1 MLLLVVG
8 LVVIVLVILVVVFLS
23 VRSMRA
29 DEGDDYPVRPAR
41 TGRAGN
47 GRDDYGDAGAA
58 RRGEIRRQP
67 VRRRQADES
76 QPGRETGY
84 GEPDY
89 GQTRT
94 RPAQDYDD
102 PRGYRGHDLDSGQDL
117 DASEPDL
124 DPRRLAAASA
134 RPAGGAAPQRR
145 FGGLPRPRG
154 HQHDEESGLD
164 AGPDARDDSRR
175 AQRQES
181 RLRPPGNGRDR
192 SGPDWPASDWGGVS
206 DEQYWAELAADKP
219 LATTARSAQPA
230 IDPRQGAAA
239 GDLTGRKG
247 RRDAASGRPRQEAS
261 PTMAAAPTTQ
271 FSLRSESEPA
281 ASAEPWAAVSTA
293 RGSDT
298 DPSVGTSGWPDTA
311 AGDSPAASWAAPG
324 AAWAPDTSWTA
335 PDTGARAPDAPDTS
349 WAAPDTGA
357 RAPDAPGT
365 EDTRTWDGE
374 DPLTSPSFSAPRT
387 YSDRV
392 PDSAGYGSAGYG
404 SGDDHLASRGWP
416 GDPGARPDGDSYG
429 SPASGWSGSEHE
441 YPSGALEPLPGLS
454 ASAAEPAGSWYSAPT
469 PEADAQPYAE
479 PSYPAWQQ
487 DEARHG
493 NGAGHGYGT
502 GPDQRDWQAAGPE
515 YGAGTGYELPGYG
528 ADHAAYGQ
536 DSHPPGSDGGGY
548 PQAGHSAG
556 VGTGYDDPGPGWS
569 GAGPGH
575 SAGVGTGYDDPG
587 PGWSGA
593 GPGDSAGVGTGY
605 DDPGPG
611 WSGAG
616 QQLPGHG
623 PGDAGYPQPGY
634 GWAEGGHPGEA
645 GYDQPGH
652 AWDGTTGYGLGDS
665 RYPTPGHSD
674 GRGGGDGDQGP
685 GHGHYSG
692 YDGGRR

>member
-29 DEGDDYPVRPAR
+29 DEGDDYPAR

-47 GRDDYGDAGAA
+47 GRDDYGAADAA

-67 VRRRQADES
+67 VRRRQAAES
-76 QPGRETGY
+76 QPGREPGY
-84 GEPDY
+84 GQPDY

-134 RPAGGAAPQRR
+134 RAAGGAASQRR
-145 FGGLPRPRG
+145 FGALPRPRG

-247 RRDAASGRPRQEAS
+247 RRDAASGSPRQEAA

-271 FSLRSESEPA
+271 FSLRSESESEAA

-298 DPSVGTSGWPDTA
+298 DPSIGGTSGWPDTA

-335 PDTGARAPDAPDTS
+335 PDTSWTAPDTGARAPDAPDTS

-357 RAPDAPGT
+357 RVPDAPGT
-365 EDTRTWDGE
+365 EDTQTWAGE

-387 YSDRV
+387 YSDHV
-392 PDSAGYGSAGYG
+392 PDSAGYDSAGYGSAGYG
-404 SGDDHLASRGWP
+404 SGGDYLASRAWP
-416 GDPGARPDGDSYG
+416 SDPGARPDGDSYG
-429 SPASGWSGSEHE
+429 SPASDWSGSGHE

-469 PEADAQPYAE
+469 PAADAQPYAE

-487 DEARHG
+487 DEAPHG
-493 NGAGHGYGT
+493 NGAGHDYGT
-502 GPDQRDWQAAGPE
+502 GPDQRDWQVGGPE

-536 DSHPPGSDGGGY
+536 DSHLPGSDGGGY

-556 VGTGYDDPGPGWS
+556 G
-569 GAGPGH
+569 
-575 SAGVGTGYDDPG
+575 
-587 PGWSGA
+587 
-593 GPGDSAGVGTGY
+593 GTGY

-616 QQLPGHG
+616 QPLPGHG
-623 PGDAGYPQPGY
+623 PADAGYQQPGY

-652 AWDGTTGYGLGDS
+652 AWDDTTGYGLGDS

-674 GRGGGDGDQGP
+674 GHGGGDQGP
-685 GHGHYSG
+685 GYGHYSG
-692 YDGGRR
+692 YDGERR